1 MEFNSDLI
9 AILLGIGGKN
19 KKIGGMS
26 TLKSKKIDFKMEF
39 NSDLVAILL
48 GVGEKIKKI
57 GCVSSPQSKKLT
69 SKRSLIVI

>member
-48 GVGEKIKKI
+48 GVGEKIKKQ
-57 GCVSSPQSKKLT
+57 GVCQASKAKN
-69 SKRSLIVI
+69 